1 MRTSS
6 LVRLIGCAVAAS
18 GCGGG
23 GTPPG
28 GGPHGPVAVD
38 LAAAP
43 PARLSA
49 YNLFTWDPDAGF
61 AGGFAW
67 NQRVVPYD
75 LNTQLFSD
83 YALKQRA
90 IYIPDGEV
98 AAYDPEQPL
107 DLPLGSVV
115 IKSFGYPS
123 DFRTPDADVQLIET
137 RLMVRHDDG
146 WHPLPYIWDAEQRD
160 AILTPAGEVRAIRFV
175 DAAGAPATANY
186 LIPERNQC
194 QSCHVR
200 QDGPNAPIEI
210 VLIGPK
216 ARHLNRS
223 YDYGGDV
230 GRRNQLERLTELGML
245 TGAPAASEIPA
256 AYDFRPIEQA
266 GPAALSPGELDTAAR
281 SYLDINCAHC
291 HNPQGI
297 QGMTSQLFLNH
308 DNADAF
314 HLGECKLPGSAG
326 TGNGGFV
333 YDIVPGDP
341 DTSILYFRT
350 DTMQVGAMMPL
361 IGRSLTHSRGTELI
375 HAWIAAMPAHDCAK

>member
-1 MRTSS
+1 
-6 LVRLIGCAVAAS
+6 
-18 GCGGG
+18 
-23 GTPPG
+23 
-28 GGPHGPVAVD
+28 
-38 LAAAP
+38 
-43 PARLSA
+43 
-49 YNLFTWDPDAGF
+49 DPDAGF

-90 IYIPDGEV
+90 IYIPDGEA

-107 DLPLGSVV
+107 DLPVGSVV

-216 ARHLNRS
+216 ARHINRS
-223 YDYGGDV
+223 YDYG
-230 GRRNQLERLTELGML
+230 
-245 TGAPAASEIPA
+245 
-256 AYDFRPIEQA
+256 
-266 GPAALSPGELDTAAR
+266 
-281 SYLDINCAHC
+281 
-291 HNPQGI
+291 
-297 QGMTSQLFLNH
+297 
-308 DNADAF
+308 
-314 HLGECKLPGSAG
+314 
-326 TGNGGFV
+326 
-333 YDIVPGDP
+333 
-341 DTSILYFRT
+341 
-350 DTMQVGAMMPL
+350 
-361 IGRSLTHSRGTELI
+361 
-375 HAWIAAMPAHDCAK
+375 